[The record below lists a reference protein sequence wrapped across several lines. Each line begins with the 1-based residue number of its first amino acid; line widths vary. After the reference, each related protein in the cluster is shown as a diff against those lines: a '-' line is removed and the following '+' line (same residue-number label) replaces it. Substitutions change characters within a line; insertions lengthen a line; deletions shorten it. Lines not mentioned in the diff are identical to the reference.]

1 MFNIAFPE
9 LIVIGV
15 VALIVLG
22 PDKLPK
28 VARAAGLVF
37 GRVQRFTMNIKSEL
51 DKELHTQDLQRLE
64 AELRNHDLGLN
75 EELRQGMKPV
85 AEVIQQNR
93 EPREAALQAA
103 DTAEQSVS
111 SLQAVDDANDLD
123 ELQLLKRSA
132 SK

>member
-111 SLQAVDDANDLD
+111 SLQVVDDANDLD

>member
-9 LIVIGV
+9 LVVIGV

-28 VARAAGLVF
+28 VARAAGLIF

-51 DKELHTQDLQRLE
+51 DKELHTEDLQRLE
-64 AELRNHDLGLN
+64 TELRNHDLGLN

-85 AEVIQQNR
+85 AEVIHQDR
-93 EPREAALQAA
+93 EPEGAALQST
-103 DTAEQSVS
+103 DTAVPPTPSWEKTDD
-111 SLQAVDDANDLD
+111 VDDL
-123 ELQLLKRSA
+123 EPLKRSV